1 MFEKIVYGDLNGRQQ
16 ETYNFQKV
24 AGELADY
31 GYACLLLNDDWQ
43 GADFLAVHI
52 DGETLLRVQLKSRF
66 GLHKT
71 YRGKGLHIAF
81 RTNGEE
87 YAETYVYPHDK
98 VLDVV
103 FASGRVSETESW
115 REKGSYHWPV
125 LPKWARDIL
134 EPYKI

>member
-24 AGELADY
+24 AGELAYY

-52 DGETLLRVQLKSRF
+52 DGETLLRVQLKGRF
-66 GLHKT
+66 GLYRK

-81 RTNGEE
+81 RTQGDEA
-87 YAETYVYPHDK
+87 AETYVYPHDE
-98 VLDVV
+98 VMDAV
-103 FASGRVSETESW
+103 FASGRVSDTKAW
-115 REKGSYHWPV
+115 RESGGYDWPSV
-125 LPKWARDIL
+125 PKWALDIL
-134 EPYKI
+134 KPYMI